1 MKPFGVEE
9 IGKRPVVGARRFKTN
24 PNGQGQSVQKFCK
37 APEFLGCVMH
47 MKFLSTLPSGRFDE
61 GFVPILGD
69 IDGYPD
75 TSLRRTL
82 RVGHGWSISFV

>member
-1 MKPFGVEE
+1 MM
-9 IGKRPVVGARRFKTN
+9 VVVACRFKTN
-24 PNGQGQSVQKFCK
+24 PNGQGQTVQKFCK
-37 APEFLGCVMH
+37 GPEFLGCVMH

-75 TSLRRTL
+75 NSFRRTL